1 MSLGGVWF
9 VAFPLDQYNEDVMTI
24 ARENGLTVIDS
35 VQQGA
40 NLQMR
45 NAPILTLKEVKT
57 SPKK

>member
-1 MSLGGVWF
+1 MGGCWYII
-9 VAFPLDQYNEDVMTI
+9 FPLDQYNEDVMAI

-35 VQQGA
+35 AHQGS

-45 NAPILTLKEVKT
+45 NAPILTLKEVKI